1 MQTVDQE
8 SSGGRVCAISA
19 ETFKRVYLLSIVASF
34 SRGVYGGKRL
44 QKVTYLAEKKRP
56 TLRPFEF
63 KKYHYGQ
70 FSETLEEVKDQLISL
85 GLIAAIPLSTSM
97 RLSITLDDKTIEWLE
112 GGLRYI
118 VTDTD
123 VVASLVRA
131 FESVSPDLMA
141 AIRSTIRTYGYL
153 PEQELI
159 ERCYDLPE
167 FKEAGFEDLLLDSNL
182 PDKVETTNLD
192 EDSCE
197 ELDMALSPRFI
208 VSMKRIAE
216 GLEDSRLDL
225 SKVAEGEVPV

>member
-1 MQTVDQE
+1 MQTVGQE
-8 SSGGRVCAISA
+8 RSGEQVCTISA

-70 FSETLEEVKDQLISL
+70 FSETLEEVKEQLISL
-85 GLIAAIPLSTSM
+85 GLIAAIPLNTSM
-97 RLSITLDDKTIEWLE
+97 RLSIRIDDKTIEYLE
-112 GGLRYI
+112 GGLRYV
-118 VTDTD
+118 VTDEE
-123 VVASLVRA
+123 AAALLVKA
-131 FESVSPDLMA
+131 FTSVSPDLMS
-141 AIRSTIRTYGYL
+141 AIRSTIKTYGYL

-159 ERCYDLPE
+159 ERCYELPE
-167 FKEAGFEDLLLDSNL
+167 FKEAEFEELLLDANL

-216 GLEDSRLDL
+216 GLENSRLELD
-225 SKVAEGEVPV
+225 KVAKGEVPV